1 MIVSLVL
8 FQTNYNTILTQFIEM
23 IYFKTYWFFCLLT
36 KSLSGKYVFAAGKA
50 AKTHTNVAINC
61 TETKTDVMI
70 SCDLYRKISC
80 LYCQGINLNLK
91 FLKLIIHHIWLLLSS
106 NLLRWNIWWPTSW
119 LWSRM
124 KNPWYSVCFSEQCSV
139 YNAKAH
145 ALNLNKSYC
154 FILESIIYRD

>member
-23 IYFKTYWFFCLLT
+23 IYFNTYWFFCLLT

-61 TETKTDVMI
+61 TETKTDVMM
-70 SCDLYRKISC
+70 SCDLYRIIRF
-80 LYCQGINLNLK
+80 LYFQIINQNLK
-91 FLKLIIHHIWLLLSS
+91 FFIVHHIQLLLLL
-106 NLLRWNIWWPTSW
+106 NLLWWNIWWPTSW

-139 YNAKAH
+139 YNAKPH
-145 ALNLNKSYC
+145 ALN
-154 FILESIIYRD
+154 